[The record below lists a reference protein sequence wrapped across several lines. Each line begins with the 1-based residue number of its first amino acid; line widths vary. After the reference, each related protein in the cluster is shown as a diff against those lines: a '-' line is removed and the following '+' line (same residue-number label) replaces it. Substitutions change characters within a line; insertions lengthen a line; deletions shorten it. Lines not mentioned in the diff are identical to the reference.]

1 MEKEIEME
9 EIEMEKE
16 MEIEER
22 VEKIEKR
29 MENIDDKLT
38 IILNL
43 IEMNN
48 SDCKKMATHIDFVEE
63 TYTSLR
69 TPLEFLK
76 NKFNSLTGRT
86 SSSLPVIKDK

>member
-1 MEKEIEME
+1 MQE
-9 EIEMEKE
+9 ENNAL
-16 MEIEER
+16 EER
-22 VEKIEKR
+22 VGKIEKR
-29 MENIDDKLT
+29 IENIDDKLS
-38 IILNL
+38 ILLNL
-43 IEMNN
+43 IEINN
-48 SDCKKMATHIDFVEE
+48 SDCKKMANHIDFVEE